1 MMVYRPNI
9 SSAESLRNSRH
20 TQHIIMHTH
29 THTHIYT
36 YIVHGEIPSATGTVG
51 ELRAPHLSIFYR

>member
-20 TQHIIMHTH
+20 TQHIIMHTN
-29 THTHIYT
+29 IYT
-36 YIVHGEIPSATGTVG
+36 YIVHGEIPSAIGTVG